1 MENDQNLELE
11 NMPDEEAPTYSFV
24 EEKEKE
30 SKQSGKKKKKKRAD
44 PEKTAAEQRAR
55 RRAEKR
61 EAEKRARRERIGS
74 IIITAGVIL
83 ILAVIVLL
91 IRGRGKNK
99 AAAES
104 RGTGSVQTVQEA
116 GNGSAGETAGAVS
129 AENGNTANGTGQSV
143 SGTGQEGTGQAETPG
158 TGDTAAAV
166 DRSSFAVDPAKTD
179 WNYDTEGGEKTVY
192 LTFDDGPSYLTPA
205 VLDVLDQYGVK
216 ATFFVTG
223 QNPEYYD
230 YIGDAFRRGHTIG
243 LHTYSHEYEQ
253 VYASVEAYYQDLG
266 RIGDIVEEQI
276 GFVPC
281 FIRFPGGAS
290 NTISAHYMQGIMSIL
305 SEDVVARGYQYWDWN
320 NSVADG
326 STVTVEEVCANAVK
340 VEPNTMVL
348 LMHDGNGK
356 DTTWEALPGVIEL
369 LRDMGYTFKAL
380 DRNAPVVHHSVL
392 N

>member
-1 MENDQNLELE
+1 MENDQDLELE
-11 NMPDEEAPTYSFV
+11 NMPDEETVTYSFV

-30 SKQSGKKKKKKRAD
+30 PQKSGKKKKKKKAD
-44 PEKTAAEQRAR
+44 PEKAAAEERAR

-74 IIITAGVIL
+74 IVITAGVIL
-83 ILAVIVLL
+83 ILAAVVLL
-91 IRGRGKNK
+91 VRGRGKSK
-99 AAAES
+99 DTAES
-104 RGTGSVQTVQEA
+104 QGTGSVQTVQE
-116 GNGSAGETAGAVS
+116 TAGTGAS
-129 AENGNTANGTGQSV
+129 GENASAAPAENADTADGSSQNV
-143 SGTGQEGTGQAETPG
+143 SGTDQAG
-158 TGDTAAAV
+158 AQSTGDTAA
-166 DRSSFAVDPAKTD
+166 DRSSFAVDPGKTD
-179 WNYDTEGGEKTVY
+179 WNFDTEGGEKTVY

-243 LHTYSHEYEQ
+243 LHTYCHEYEQ
-253 VYASVEAYYQDLG
+253 VYASVDAYYQDLEK
-266 RIGDIVEEQI
+266 IGEIVEAQI

-290 NTISAHYMQGIMSIL
+290 NTVSAHYSQGIMSIL

-348 LMHDGNGK
+348 LLHDGNGK

-380 DRNAPVVHHSVL
+380 DRDAPVVHHSVL